1 MAKALITTTA
11 NNSLLSFTPS
21 RPFFPRGFLWDEGFH
36 LLPVIEWDLDLAVSV
51 VRSWLNLMD
60 EDGWIGRKFIDWRT
74 LANFIG
80 SLAHHSFEAK
90 YTDMECCR

>member
-1 MAKALITTTA
+1 MAKAPITTTA

-60 EDGWIGRKFIDWRT
+60 ADGWIGRKCIDWRI

-80 SLAHHSFEAK
+80 SLGASFL
-90 YTDMECCR
+90 

>member
-1 MAKALITTTA
+1 MAKAPITTTA

-60 EDGWIGRKFIDWRT
+60 EDGWIGRKYIAWSYT
-74 LANFIG
+74 CKLYWQPGA
-80 SLAHHSFEAK
+80 SFLLSQI
-90 YTDMECCR
+90 Y